1 MEPSTVSNTLTVA
14 IEQYIQQQDAA
25 HAVCSIDDIL
35 KITSKCVTGILP
47 AGKTASVELHHFE
60 PYTTVVITVPGSSDV
75 AKHGPYTYRV
85 RTN

>member
-1 MEPSTVSNTLTVA
+1 MESSTVSNTLTVA
-14 IEQYIQQQDAA
+14 IEKYIQQQDAA

-35 KITSKCVTGILP
+35 KIISECVTGILP
-47 AGKTASVELHHFE
+47 AGETASVELHHFE
-60 PYTTVVITVPGSSDV
+60 PYTTMIITVPGSSDI